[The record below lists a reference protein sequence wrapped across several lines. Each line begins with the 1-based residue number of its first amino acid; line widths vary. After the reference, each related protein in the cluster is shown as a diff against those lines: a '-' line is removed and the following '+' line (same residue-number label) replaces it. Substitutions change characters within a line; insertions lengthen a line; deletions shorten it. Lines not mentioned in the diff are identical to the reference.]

1 MMCGGHTSEGGGSSG
16 CHTGTMGFGAG
27 FGFGAAML
35 LKWLQQ
41 HAQHAGGGRAAGG
54 RDGRR
59 RRRREGAGG
68 QAGAGPTREQ
78 EKGLHPHPGGFIK
91 QYKAFNK

>member
-1 MMCGGHTSEGGGSSG
+1 MCGGHTSEGGGSSG

-54 RDGRR
+54 QGATGWAQLAKNGRV
-59 RRRREGAGG
+59 GAVVVVVVVGG
-68 QAGAGPTREQ
+68 RVGGPSINAACR
-78 EKGLHPHPGGFIK
+78 HD
-91 QYKAFNK
+91 